1 MRFIPCATSPSR
13 SLLFSFRALLAV
25 CVVAAM
31 AIAAHAQTPPAPGG
45 PTEGIKVH
53 GHWTIDIKNADGT
66 LASHH
71 EFENAL
77 VARGAQQLVTTL
89 AGGSSPVGWAIWMV
103 GVNQATA
110 PCDGPN
116 SVPYPCVIRQ
126 AEITVD
132 GPSESANLQVV
143 GIPIGAPTTLRL
155 SGSVTTTALRPSE
168 IADVV
173 ALMVSCAPALT
184 RSACIAGQGLR
195 LPVTEHLLSTPIS
208 VAAGQIVQVTVD
220 ITFS

>member
-53 GHWTIDIKNADGT
+53 GHWTIDIRNADGT

-77 VARGAQQLVTTL
+77 TASGQLAL
-89 AGGSSPVGWAIWMV
+89 AS
-103 GVNQATA
+103 
-110 PCDGPN
+110 
-116 SVPYPCVIRQ
+116 
-126 AEITVD
+126 
-132 GPSESANLQVV
+132 L
-143 GIPIGAPTTLRL
+143 L
-155 SGSVTTTALRPSE
+155 SGFGQSRQWSIDLLDVSGGQHPCGNPQTGRQICA
-168 IADVV
+168 IHADPPTVSSSQNPLGVV
-173 ALMVSCAPALT
+173 ET
-184 RSACIAGQGLR
+184 N
-195 LPVTEHLLSTPIS
+195 HLLLSGTVTSFTGGTSILSGVWTMLDMCGRADPNCSLNNAAHYQFTSHSLASPIT
-208 VAAGQIVQVTVD
+208 VAAGQIIQVTVD